1 MAFTMDTYTHVLT
14 SHKVDSM
21 ALMEELYDMGQ
32 TQTQEVSYMVV
43 ATPLATGGFTYVMPD
58 FPNITLTGQDI
69 YQDLI
74 TLRERLEE
82 ELLVNVCPSEPIPA
96 SQIALQP
103 GQFLLQIQI

>member
-1 MAFTMDTYTHVLT
+1 MDAYTHVLT
-14 SHKVDSM
+14 SHKGDSM

-32 TQTQEVSYMVV
+32 AQPQEVSYMVI
-43 ATPLATGGFTYVMPD
+43 ATPLTVGGFTYSLPD
-58 FPNITLTGQDI
+58 FPSINLTGQDI

-82 ELLVNVCPSEPIPA
+82 ELLVNVCPPEPIPP
-96 SQIALQP
+96 SQIVLQP